1 MKLSSWYRRLRNELF
16 ARSTPSPRRAPR
28 GLPMLELLEDRS
40 LPSATMTALAV
51 GPSAADDWTDTDGTT
66 PVAVS
71 VLANDSASP
80 GASLVPGSVTVVRAP
95 QHGTAQ
101 VNPALGEITYTATG
115 TFTGTDTFQYTVRD
129 SLGGTSNPATV
140 SVRVNRPVAADDWTD
155 TDGTTPVTIAV
166 LANDT
171 DPDGNQHID
180 PTQHTG
186 AFVTK
191 LSSPQHGTAVLN
203 ADGSFTYTA
212 VAGFTGTDSF
222 QYMVTDDNG
231 GASNPATVF
240 VRVNVP
246 TATDDLASFNG
257 TTPTVINV
265 LANDTDPDGNQH
277 LVPSSVTIVS
287 QPQHGQVQVN
297 HGTGQVTYTAN
308 AGFFGTDTF
317 RYTVMDDNGATSAPG
332 TVTVVGFSAAPGRAN
347 DDVTDTDGTTP
358 VAVNVLANDIAP
370 THAILIP
377 STTTVVTPPKHGTVK
392 VTQLTGVITYTATGT
407 FTGTDTFQYT
417 VRNSLGGTSNPAT
430 VSVRVNR
437 PVAAD
442 DWTDTD
448 GTTPVTIAVLANDA
462 DPDGNQHIDPTQH
475 TGAFVTKL
483 SSPQHGT
490 AVLNADG
497 SFTYTA
503 VAGFTGTDSFQYMV
517 TDDNGGASNPA
528 TVFVR
533 VNVPTAADDFAQA
546 AGTVPVAISVLA
558 NDQDPDG
565 YQHLVPSSVTIVSFP
580 QHGQVQ
586 VNHGTGQVTY
596 TANAGWSGTDT
607 FRYTVMDDNGAT
619 SAPGTVTVITS
630 LPVAANGFGVTSG
643 TQAVSF
649 NVLAGALDSLG
660 SAALVNATVSVTG
673 AQHGQ
678 VSVNPT
684 THQITYVPNPG
695 FSGTDSFTYT
705 ITDAQGAKSQP
716 AVISVRIL
724 APTPVQLLASLEP
737 TYVTLYG
744 ISLNGSNKHLLGV

>member
-1 MKLSSWYRRLRNELF
+1 
-16 ARSTPSPRRAPR
+16 
-28 GLPMLELLEDRS
+28 
-40 LPSATMTALAV
+40 
-51 GPSAADDWTDTDGTT
+51 
-66 PVAVS
+66 
-71 VLANDSASP
+71 
-80 GASLVPGSVTVVRAP
+80 VRAP

-166 LANDT
+166 LANDA

-358 VAVNVLANDIAP
+358 VAVNLASGTAPLTVVGGLTNIQDVRGGQGGNTLTGDAQGNILIGGAGPNTITGGTGRSILIGGKGKDTVTGKSGNDILIAGY
-370 THAILIP
+370 TDYDSSTLAHDQALESILAEWQSGDLYKTRISKIKSGVGP
-377 STTTVVTPPKHGTVK
+377 GNADKLVWGVTVHDNSTANANK
-392 VTQLTGVITYTATGT
+392 LTGG
-407 FTGTDTFQYT
+407 
-417 VRNSLGGTSNPAT
+417 
-430 VSVRVNR
+430 
-437 PVAAD
+437 
-442 DWTDTD
+442 
-448 GTTPVTIAVLANDA
+448 
-462 DPDGNQHIDPTQH
+462 
-475 TGAFVTKL
+475 
-483 SSPQHGT
+483 
-490 AVLNADG
+490 
-497 SFTYTA
+497 
-503 VAGFTGTDSFQYMV
+503 
-517 TDDNGGASNPA
+517 GGASGQNWFFA
-528 TVFVR
+528 
-533 VNVPTAADDFAQA
+533 NVSHT
-546 AGTVPVAISVLA
+546 TT
-558 NDQDPDG
+558 NK
-565 YQHLVPSSVTIVSFP
+565 
-580 QHGQVQ
+580 
-586 VNHGTGQVTY
+586 TG
-596 TANAGWSGTDT
+596 SE
-607 FRYTVMDDNGAT
+607 
-619 SAPGTVTVITS
+619 
-630 LPVAANGFGVTSG
+630 
-643 TQAVSF
+643 
-649 NVLAGALDSLG
+649 
-660 SAALVNATVSVTG
+660 
-673 AQHGQ
+673 
-678 VSVNPT
+678 
-684 THQITYVPNPG
+684 
-695 FSGTDSFTYT
+695 
-705 ITDAQGAKSQP
+705 
-716 AVISVRIL
+716 
-724 APTPVQLLASLEP
+724 QL
-737 TYVTLYG
+737 
-744 ISLNGSNKHLLGV
+744 N